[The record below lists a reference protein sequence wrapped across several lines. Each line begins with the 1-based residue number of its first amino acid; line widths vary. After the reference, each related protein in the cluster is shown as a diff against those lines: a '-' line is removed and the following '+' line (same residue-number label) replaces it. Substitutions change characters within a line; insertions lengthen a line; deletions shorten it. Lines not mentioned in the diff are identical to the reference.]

1 MIYQCPNCAA
11 ALVFDPDKGCMTC
24 HSCDSAFRPEELNI
38 EKIPKMME
46 CHIHR
51 CTACGAEVMVNDV
64 EAATFCIYCGQPT
77 VVFDRISSEQQPDF
91 IIPFQ
96 VNKAAAEA
104 IIRRALRKK
113 IFVPKEVKDFKVETL
128 RGIYVPFWLYN
139 LKYHD
144 VQYFNVQH
152 RWSYYGLV
160 EEAECDFRNM
170 AVCASASLNMGEM
183 ESLEPFEFSDMVS
196 FDAGYLSGFYADC
209 YDENQDQILEQVKF
223 RAQLRFDEEMEKAVY
238 KSKITSFAMDVHRRR
253 SPKSPDITV
262 ERVYYAL
269 MPVWF
274 LTFRYQGE
282 VFTVSVNGQT
292 GKFAGNLP
300 VKKSLAVL
308 LFVFVALLFAVPNF
322 VVGVMF
328 YYSILYN
335 PWLGIGGLAVSY
347 GLFLTACLLVGN
359 IGRWHLEEGMAFTKA
374 KRTQEFV
381 EERQEV

>member
-38 EKIPKMME
+38 EQIPKMME

-91 IIPFQ
+91 VIPFQ

-128 RGIYVPFWLYN
+128 RGIYVPFLLYN

-144 VQYFNVQH
+144 VQYFDIKH
-152 RWSYYGLV
+152 WGDYYGLV
-160 EEAECDFRNM
+160 KEAECDFRNM
-170 AVCASASLNMGEM
+170 AVCASASLDVGEM

-209 YDENQDQILEQVKF
+209 YDKNQDQTLEQAKY
-223 RAQLRFDEEMEKAVY
+223 RAQVRFDKEMEEAVY
-238 KSKITSFAMDVHRRR
+238 KSKMTSSAMDVRR
-253 SPKSPDITV
+253 SHKSPDITV

-269 MPVWF
+269 MPIWF
-274 LTFRYQGE
+274 LTFCYQEE

-300 VKKSLAVL
+300 VKKSSAVL
-308 LFVFVALLFAVPNF
+308 LFVFVALLFAAPYF
-322 VVGVMF
+322 GIGAAF
-328 YYSILYN
+328 YYAILYN
-335 PWLGIGGLAVSY
+335 PWLGICGSVVSY
-347 GLFLTACLLVGN
+347 GMILAASILMGT
-359 IGRWHLEEGMAFTKA
+359 IGRGQLEEGMQFTKA

-381 EERQEV
+381 KERQEV